1 MCGFL
6 FYFNISKKYKK
17 IDFLKSAKLLQHR
30 GPDDYS
36 DYFDDHIAIAFY
48 RLSIRDLSKYGRQ
61 PMFSKSKK
69 YVMVFNG
76 EIYNTEEIKSK
87 FGLKNLHGNSD
98 SEVLLEFLE
107 SYGIERINNI
117 KGMFSV
123 VLYDLESK
131 KILALRDRFGIK
143 PLYYLKTDSYILFS
157 SEIKPLLKYSK
168 LNKINNSSLL
178 SFFLKGQIEND
189 KNTLFDKIKSLEP
202 ANYLISSKSR
212 FTINTYWKLNNKVN
226 SENLPEAKDK
236 ILSKLKNSLNS
247 HLISDKKV
255 GLFLSGGTD
264 SATIAKILK
273 NYGKSKFDTF
283 TYDFNNNNGYS
294 ELEKAKFISKELK
307 IKNFHCEVSAGYVI
321 DNFEKIVRIIESP
334 ITSLR
339 LFGVMKLYETVKK
352 NKIDVILEGHGGD
365 EMLGGYKYN
374 YLFNLFS
381 NLKGKK
387 NITQK
392 VGEFLFYCKFDSEKI
407 LNYLVT
413 LTNQAGS
420 TTDGT
425 PFVYLD
431 LFNKD
436 YIKEYINEV
445 FKTDKNLSNIKN
457 PLLRSQNYDIKYLKI
472 PRVLKYTDRL
482 SMINSV
488 EARVPFLDHDLFEY
502 CFSLPNNLKFKNN
515 ISRWVFKEATKHLS
529 KNLKYSK
536 NKKHIVDP
544 QTEWLKRDLKEFF
557 MDTLNS
563 NSFKNLYYFNNKKIK
578 SHYEKFIKGEISTSF
593 NLFQII
599 STYFFIKTFKK

>member
-17 IDFLKSAKLLQHR
+17 NDFLKSAKLLQHR

-36 DYFDDHIAIAFY
+36 DYFNNDIAIAFY
-48 RLSIRDLSKYGRQ
+48 RLSIRDLSKKGRQ

-69 YVMVFNG
+69 YIMVFNG
-76 EIYNTEEIKSK
+76 EIYNTNEITNK
-87 FGLKNLHGNSD
+87 FSLKNLYGNSD
-98 SEVLLEFLE
+98 SEILLEFLE
-107 SYGIERINNI
+107 SFGIEKINNI

-123 VLYDLESK
+123 VLYDLENK
-131 KILALRDRFGIK
+131 KILAFRDRFGIK
-143 PLYYLKTDSYILFS
+143 PLYYLRDNSYILFS
-157 SEIKPLLKYSK
+157 SEIKPLLRYSK

-178 SFFLKGQIEND
+178 NFFLKGQIEND
-189 KNTLFDKIKSLEP
+189 KKTLFNKVNSLEP
-202 ANYLISSKSR
+202 ANYLISSKSK
-212 FTINTYWKLNNKVN
+212 FKINTYWKLNNKLN
-226 SENLPEAKDK
+226 SDSLSDAKEK
-236 ILSKLKNSLNS
+236 ILSKLKNSVSS

-273 NYGKSKFDTF
+273 NYNGIKFDSF
-283 TYDFNNNNGYS
+283 TYDFNNNDGFT

-307 IKNFHCEVSAGYVI
+307 IKNFHCKISPRYVI
-321 DNFEKIVRIIESP
+321 DNFEKIVRAIESP

-339 LFGVMKLYETVKK
+339 LFGVMKLYEIAKK

-381 NLKGKK
+381 NLKEKK
-387 NITQK
+387 NISK
-392 VGEFLFYCKFDSEKI
+392 EVGEFLIYCKFNSKKI
-407 LNYLVT
+407 LDYLIT

-431 LFNKD
+431 LFNKE
-436 YIKEYINEV
+436 YIKEHIDEV
-445 FKTDKNLSNIKN
+445 FAVDEDISNIEN

-502 CFSLPNNLKFKNN
+502 CYSLPNNLKFRKGV
-515 ISRWVFKEATKHLS
+515 SRWIVKEATKDLS
-529 KNLKYSK
+529 AKIKFSK

-544 QTEWLKRDLKEFF
+544 QTLWLKNDLKEFF
-557 MDTLNS
+557 MDTINS
-563 NSFKNLYYFNNKKIK
+563 NSFKNLYYFNEKKIK
-578 SHYEKFIKGEISTSF
+578 FHYEQFIKGEIPTSF

-599 STYFFIKTFKK
+599 SSYFFLKTFKK